1 MGVAETSVDRLSLES
16 VVAVARHGA
25 RVTLDAE
32 ARDRIAAS
40 RRHVEGIID
49 EERPVYGV
57 TTGFGALATTH
68 IPTPERRELQHS
80 LLRSHA
86 AGMGPFVEP
95 EVVRAMM
102 VIRANTLAMG
112 LSGVSVELVEA
123 IVAMLNEGVIP
134 AVPEHG
140 SLGAS

>member
-1 MGVAETSVDRLSLES
+1 MGVSAVTTSVDRLDLES
-16 VVAVARHGA
+16 VVAVARHGT
-25 RVTLDAE
+25 RVMVGEE
-32 ARDRIAAS
+32 ARHRILTS
-40 RRHVEGIID
+40 RGHVESIIG

-95 EVVRAMM
+95 
-102 VIRANTLAMG
+102 
-112 LSGVSVELVEA
+112 
-123 IVAMLNEGVIP
+123 
-134 AVPEHG
+134 
-140 SLGAS
+140 